1 MDEFKGQRSADECE
15 SDNDEDIDLETQV
28 NTSDHG
34 ISNDTVGLE
43 LALKLRD
50 YGLDT
55 GDDKIVRH
63 ADELITQL
71 EYRIV
76 GREEQKKNKQT
87 EITSFFLSNSD
98 SFLISILSLPVP
110 DILILKIDLAF
121 NKL

>member
-1 MDEFKGQRSADECE
+1 MFLAPDFVSFDNAISVNETLSENWELSFLDEFKGQHSADECE

-50 YGLDT
+50 YVLDT

-76 GREEQKKNKQT
+76 GREEQKKQT
-87 EITSFFLSNSD
+87 EITSFF
-98 SFLISILSLPVP
+98 I
-110 DILILKIDLAF
+110 KQ
-121 NKL
+121 